1 MRRALQALGLVL
13 ALGAAQAPAVAA
25 ERPGCGAPPEH
36 LEAPAMNATAAGVL
50 TGRLR
55 VLAVGSASV
64 TGPGVSAPAAA
75 WPARLETLLRERRPD
90 LEIRFVVQGGRG
102 STAADQWRLIE
113 AALATAPPDLVIWQA
128 GMTEAVRGM
137 PIEELAGILGAGI
150 ERLAARGIDTLV
162 MGVQFSRFL
171 RANADVEPYRDML
184 RVIAARDG
192 AAFFNR
198 YEVMRAWA
206 DAGTVDV
213 ERAPRDRRTA
223 EIDRL
228 NDCLARALGAFIR
241 NGVAAARR

>member
-1 MRRALQALGLVL
+1 VRRALLALGLLL
-13 ALGAAQAPAVAA
+13 ALAGPARA
-25 ERPGCGAPPEH
+25 EQGPGCGTPAEW
-36 LEAPAMNATAAGVL
+36 LEATALNATASGIL

-75 WPARLETLLRERRPD
+75 WPARLEALLRERRPD
-90 LEIRFVVQGGRG
+90 LEIRFTVLGGRG

-113 AALATAPPDLVIWQA
+113 AALAEQPPDLVIWQA

-137 PIEELAGILGAGI
+137 PVEDLAATLGAGLD
-150 ERLAARGIDTLV
+150 RLAARGVDTLV
-162 MGVQFSRFL
+162 MGIQFSRFL

-184 RVIAARDG
+184 RVVAARDG

-198 YEVMRAWA
+198 YEIMRAWA
-206 DAGTVDV
+206 EAGTVDV
-213 ERAPRDRRTA
+213 ERAPRERRTA
-223 EIDRL
+223 EVDRL

-241 NGVAAARR
+241 RGVAAARR